1 MPNKWFPKKAE
12 KHGHESTR
20 LRGALPSPV
29 HHGSTDDTTRQCV
42 QDSVYVSVGTMQMFW
57 EDTSL

>member
-20 LRGALPSPV
+20 LRGRSPV
-29 HHGSTDDTTRQCV
+29 PFTMAPPAIQ